1 MDKPS
6 KVIPESVVTPLV
18 GMHVAEVL
26 EKRNNKRLLRIG
38 TVLEIIHFQ
47 RGGALSHQIRYSN
60 YDGRRKGDLV
70 HEGNT

>member
-38 TVLEIIHFQ
+38 TVLEIIHYK
-47 RGGALSHQIRYSN
+47 GGGGLIASN
-60 YDGRRKGDLV
+60 SKLKI
-70 HEGNT
+70 

>member
-26 EKRNNKRLLRIG
+26 ENRNKNRLLRIG
-38 TVLEIIHFQ
+38 TVLDIIHYKG
-47 RGGALSHQIRYSN
+47 GGALSHHVRHSN
-60 YDGRRKGDLV
+60 YEGRRRGDFV
-70 HEGNT
+70 HQAST